1 MAQKKVEPQNPQFNI
16 NVNPEN
22 ARILFTD
29 TIFMNT
35 NEDGVV
41 LDIAQKVGRT
51 NQMQIVSRIGMS
63 REHAKKFIKKLSELL
78 ALTEGQKQTGNKN

>member
-1 MAQKKVEPQNPQFNI
+1 MADKKTQQQNPQFSI

-22 ARILFTD
+22 TRILFTD
-29 TIFMNT
+29 SIFMNT

-41 LDIAQKVGRT
+41 LDVAQKVGGT

-78 ALTEGQKQTGNKN
+78 ALTEGSSQTGNKN